1 MASASDHAVLLLGC
15 APKTRGVAGNDL
27 GRTTVSLRPRAP
39 PPSHSCARAQRAS
52 TTANLATP
60 CVTPPAQP
68 QAEYKNGNDNCG
80 SMGAVEKC
88 CLLFTLCSF
97 VGVIIILVW
106 WYIDKNQG
114 RPTTKYDYWSNR

>member
-1 MASASDHAVLLLGC
+1 MHGFSAFDDEYARTDTAAVLYWGHERC
-15 APKTRGVAGNDL
+15 AST
-27 GRTTVSLRPRAP
+27 
-39 PPSHSCARAQRAS
+39 HHQARAQRAS

-88 CLLFTLCSF
+88 CVLFTLCSF